1 MRLRNKVLA
10 MVAAACVGVSVPHR
24 AAADE
29 WNKETIL
36 TFSRDVEIP
45 GKVLPAGTYVFR
57 LADSPADRHV
67 VQVFDEN
74 RRIVATILT
83 IPVQRLKAAD
93 EPQVGFQEQP
103 AGAPFPIKT
112 WFYPGEL
119 GGEEFVYSTHTN

>member
-1 MRLRNKVLA
+1 MRQRNKVLA

-29 WNKETIL
+29 WDKQTTF

-45 GKVLPAGTYVFR
+45 GKVLPAGTYVFK

-74 RRIVATILT
+74 RRILATVLT
-83 IPVQRLKAAD
+83 IPAQRLRAAD
-93 EPQVGFQEQP
+93 EPQIRFEEQP
-103 AGAPFPIKT
+103 AGAPLPIKT
-112 WFYPGEL
+112 WFYPGDL
-119 GGEEFVYSTHTN
+119 GGEEFVYPTHTN